1 MRDSDKTHFLD
12 SLISQGSLFSD
23 AVKNFGL
30 QFSAVQKQ
38 TEAIKHILPWWPTAA
53 STLPPAAFPPPAGH
67 LCPPPPPLQYSP
79 SSSLHPGRREERD
92 AGSRHCLSQ
101 PPLHPLSIQRSMVP
115 ETGDLEMV
123 EVALQESVTTPVL
136 SPGGRPCGESFLF
149 PSVDAADP
157 SFSCTQSLKERA
169 VSSISGSQEGLDG
182 SKRHWALPLLSP
194 SFTSSQ
200 EFRVRGHNAFSHDF
214 CHSLRG
220 TLESGESY
228 TALYTPL
235 RNAVP
240 SGSDLLAP
248 LHCPTAG
255 TSVVPLVLLAWL
267 LALSNPSLWLIPKVR
282 PGYAIQFTQ
291 CPPRFKGIR
300 FISVVG
306 KNANVL
312 CAENCSPTGKGRI
325 KARHSSRHEVG
336 FYSPYDQSLTC
347 MS

>member
-12 SLISQGSLFSD
+12 SPISQGSLFSD

-136 SPGGRPCGESFLF
+136 SPEEGRVENPFFFL
-149 PSVDAADP
+149 
-157 SFSCTQSLKERA
+157 
-169 VSSISGSQEGLDG
+169 
-182 SKRHWALPLLSP
+182 LLTLLTP
-194 SFTSSQ
+194 
-200 EFRVRGHNAFSHDF
+200 
-214 CHSLRG
+214 HS
-220 TLESGESY
+220 
-228 TALYTPL
+228 
-235 RNAVP
+235 AVP
-240 SGSDLLAP
+240 N
-248 LHCPTAG
+248 
-255 TSVVPLVLLAWL
+255 
-267 LALSNPSLWLIPKVR
+267 LSKKE
-282 PGYAIQFTQ
+282 QF
-291 CPPRFKGIR
+291 P
-300 FISVVG
+300 
-306 KNANVL
+306 
-312 CAENCSPTGKGRI
+312 
-325 KARHSSRHEVG
+325 
-336 FYSPYDQSLTC
+336 QSQGHKRV
-347 MS
+347 